1 MYIDAAYNLYLRI
14 GSLYV
19 LYLYLFAK
27 IKYWVQFNFILKQL
41 TRYYLHSSFLM
52 YNHYLLVISHNQH
65 YCVEIG
71 KRSLEPVPSFLSILL
86 WPANGSSADTRLKHS
101 FSDINTI
108 MLNVPTAFYL
118 FFHTF
123 WWNLFSTIVLIF
135 FSDSCAR
142 VGILMSSYIP
152 DIAVGRIS
160 LFLTRV

>member
-1 MYIDAAYNLYLRI
+1 MQKNIYNRI
-14 GSLYV
+14 LFTYVHRCSLQSIFKNWFIV
-19 LYLYLFAK
+19 LYLFEK
-27 IKYWVQFNFILKQL
+27 IKYSVQFNFILKQL
-41 TRYYLHSSFLM
+41 NRYYLHSSFLM
-52 YNHYLLVISHNQH
+52 HNHYLLVISHNQH

-86 WPANGSSADTRLKHS
+86 WPASGSSADTRLKHS

-152 DIAVGRIS
+152 DIVDR
-160 LFLTRV
+160 